1 MKLNRYSSS
10 RRCCFRDCV
19 VAGCIVLYLGCG
31 QSTDSS
37 CDKTRDGAFRSDSRD
52 SSSGLLP
59 EPAQWIDA
67 GLVID
72 TGTFG
77 SWDTV
82 MEGITPSAVVRRN
95 GTFFLYYVGADDYIA
110 DLNNIGPAHRSIGV
124 AVSQDGIHWTKPPTN
139 PVINYSASGNPEEG
153 AVSAGMT
160 TDQDGTLL
168 AYYGANIGP
177 NATASM
183 VNADVRLATSSDGL
197 LFEQVDRVIDHR
209 DPRVWGHGDEI
220 HATLALRHDG
230 MYYVYYVPNGTRQ
243 AGFLGYCRGST
254 RATLLDC
261 GPVMSGSSPVRS
273 AGPSSVTR
281 IGPNTF
287 AFFVSDRGT
296 VNVYEVEANCLTSFG
311 SPSRTYP
318 VGSGAVF
325 AFDRDRRTWFMY
337 FSKWTHIEL
346 RVAPAG
352 SPDTTPPSAPLI
364 VTGNSPRYDLAQ
376 LQWSEASDP
385 DTGILSYNV
394 YRDGKKIGSTL
405 ALSYR
410 DSLLAEHTTY
420 DFAVRAVNLHGLEG
434 PGRTLTFRTP
444 ADTIPPAIQAVSAP
458 GAGNILVAFDEPVAR
473 AVGPPA
479 TSFAISGDIDVT
491 AVSAGNDAR
500 TVVISTTGMQ
510 GEATY
515 TLTVTGILDRANTPN
530 TGTGERTFTASP
542 AGGLIGR
549 WSMDEPE
556 SPGIDTSGSAHH
568 ATVFGGA
575 ELSRG
580 QQLTGLELT
589 GGEYLEIAPTPALE
603 EAFRTGCTIA
613 AWVRPADLPPGTDTT
628 NGAYAIFSG
637 PGGLQLQYRSDGR
650 FAAVVGNSRETVEL
664 TSDEFVPGT
673 WHHVV
678 MGLDAIRNSLSLYV
692 DGDPVEGSPLGSP
705 GVRIQQSWRSP
716 NYVDYHGRYRIGVN
730 NPRFKLDSN
739 YFRGTLD
746 EVRFYRRAMTE
757 SEIRR
762 LPWPPAASRDPSS
775 PSRH

>member
-1 MKLNRYSSS
+1 
-10 RRCCFRDCV
+10 
-19 VAGCIVLYLGCG
+19 
-31 QSTDSS
+31 
-37 CDKTRDGAFRSDSRD
+37 
-52 SSSGLLP
+52 
-59 EPAQWIDA
+59 
-67 GLVID
+67 
-72 TGTFG
+72 
-77 SWDTV
+77 
-82 MEGITPSAVVRRN
+82 
-95 GTFFLYYVGADDYIA
+95 
-110 DLNNIGPAHRSIGV
+110 
-124 AVSQDGIHWTKPPTN
+124 
-139 PVINYSASGNPEEG
+139 
-153 AVSAGMT
+153 
-160 TDQDGTLL
+160 
-168 AYYGANIGP
+168 
-177 NATASM
+177 
-183 VNADVRLATSSDGL
+183 
-197 LFEQVDRVIDHR
+197 
-209 DPRVWGHGDEI
+209 
-220 HATLALRHDG
+220 
-230 MYYVYYVPNGTRQ
+230 
-243 AGFLGYCRGST
+243 
-254 RATLLDC
+254 
-261 GPVMSGSSPVRS
+261 
-273 AGPSSVTR
+273 
-281 IGPNTF
+281 
-287 AFFVSDRGT
+287 
-296 VNVYEVEANCLTSFG
+296 
-311 SPSRTYP
+311 
-318 VGSGAVF
+318 
-325 AFDRDRRTWFMY
+325 
-337 FSKWTHIEL
+337 
-346 RVAPAG
+346 
-352 SPDTTPPSAPLI
+352 
-364 VTGNSPRYDLAQ
+364 
-376 LQWSEASDP
+376 
-385 DTGILSYNV
+385 
-394 YRDGKKIGSTL
+394 
-405 ALSYR
+405 
-410 DSLLAEHTTY
+410 
-420 DFAVRAVNLHGLEG
+420 
-434 PGRTLTFRTP
+434 
-444 ADTIPPAIQAVSAP
+444 
-458 GAGNILVAFDEPVAR
+458 LVAFDEPVAR

-575 ELSRG
+575 ALSRG